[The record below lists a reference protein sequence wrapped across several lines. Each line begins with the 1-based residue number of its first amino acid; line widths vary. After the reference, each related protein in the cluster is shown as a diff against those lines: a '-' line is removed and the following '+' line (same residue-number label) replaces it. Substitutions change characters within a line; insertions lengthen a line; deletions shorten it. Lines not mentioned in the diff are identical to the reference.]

1 MEKITFNLDDA
12 QETAEFF
19 VLEQTKMAGVNY
31 ILVTDSAEETAE
43 CLILKDMSG
52 AEEAESI
59 YEVVEEEAELLAV
72 SRLFEELLEDI
83 EIEM

>member
-1 MEKITFNLDDA
+1 LEKIIFDLEGT

-31 ILVTDSAEETAE
+31 ILVTDSAEGEAE
-43 CLILKDMSG
+43 CLILKDMSST
-52 AEEAESI
+52 EDTESV
-59 YEVVEEEAELLAV
+59 YEIVEDEAELLAV
-72 SRLFEELLEDI
+72 SRVFEELLEDI

>member
-1 MEKITFNLDDA
+1 LEKITFNLDDTKG
-12 QETAEFF
+12 TAEFF

-31 ILVTDSAEETAE
+31 ILVTDSAEAAAE
-43 CLILKDMSG
+43 CLILKDTSG